1 MEQYIATEMSMVA
14 ATAAIPHPVLVV
26 DMAGNVR
33 FANDAAWQRGA
44 AQGEDPE
51 PPMVHS
57 FFPSLGERIDEAV
70 RAAVVTSSPIFL
82 QEEGEES
89 LMFSVWPLQAHG
101 RGDLRAVVL
110 ALPAHGGPKSELEL
124 RESEERYRKLVELLP
139 DAIMV
144 HVGGRVVYINA
155 AGVRL
160 WGACSSD
167 DIEGRRHIE
176 LIHEKDREFVR
187 QRVHQVDKGDRS
199 PLREYRILRLDGV
212 VVHVEAAGTAITYRG
227 EPANL
232 VMFRDITLRKEAEE
246 KLRENISRY
255 SSLFVNSPIA
265 LWEEDWSECKSH
277 LEGVSRMGDCSVGS
291 YLADPDGVTCCYSLL
306 RLKDANRACV
316 EFYGAR
322 DKLELMAHMEQLFP
336 EELSTIRSGLIAMA
350 GGQRIVAT
358 EGVTRT
364 IMGEKRDVIYH
375 FTLSP
380 GYEDSWAK
388 VIVSVIDLTSQKQ
401 AERRLTAVNERL
413 QREEA
418 QRRRLSQ
425 RLMEMSE
432 NDRRNVAME
441 LHDHFGQMI
450 STQKMDLEI
459 VASHLSDAD
468 PSILARV
475 HDAIGRA
482 TQTINDLKGFAAG
495 LMPSMIENLGLV
507 PSLQALVD
515 DVRGRTGMDIQF
527 FSNLHS
533 ERLQPEKEL
542 ALYRIV
548 QEGLNNVVKHA
559 GARRVFVN
567 LIRQEDALSVSIEDN
582 GVGFAYSEGDYRLW
596 SGGPIGLHIM
606 RERVVQFGGELT
618 IDSRPGEGTHILAEI
633 PLESLKIDEG

>member
-1 MEQYIATEMSMVA
+1 MA
-14 ATAAIPHPVLVV
+14 AVTAAIPHAVLVV

-33 FANDAAWQRGA
+33 FANDAAQQRGS
-44 AQGEDPE
+44 AQCDEPE
-51 PPMVHS
+51 PRMVQS
-57 FFPSLGERIDEAV
+57 FFPCLGERIDEAV
-70 RAAVVTSSPIFL
+70 RTAVATSSPVFL
-82 QEEGEES
+82 REEGEES

-101 RGDLRAVVL
+101 RGEVRAVVV
-110 ALPAHGGPKSELEL
+110 ALPTRGVPESELEL

-160 WGACSSD
+160 WGAPSSD
-167 DIEGRRHIE
+167 DVEGRPHID
-176 LIHEKDREFVR
+176 LIHPDDREFVR
-187 QRVHQVDKGDRS
+187 QRVHQIDKGDKS
-199 PLREYRILRLDGV
+199 PLREYRILRLDGG
-212 VVHVEAAGTAITYRG
+212 VVHVEAAGTAVTYRG

-255 SSLFVNSPIA
+255 RSLFVNSPIA
-265 LWEEDWSECKSH
+265 LWEEDWSDCKSY
-277 LEGVSRMGDCSVGS
+277 LEDVSRMGDCSAEA
-291 YLADPDGVTCCYSLL
+291 YLADPDAVACCYSFL

-336 EELSTIRSGLIAMA
+336 EELSTIRSGLVAMA
-350 GGQRIVAT
+350 AGKRVVAT

-380 GYEDSWAK
+380 GYEDNWAK

-401 AERRLTAVNERL
+401 AERSLRAVNERL

-450 STQKMDLEI
+450 STQKMDLELI
-459 VASHLSDAD
+459 ASNLSDAD

-527 FSNLHS
+527 FSNLNS

-596 SGGPIGLHIM
+596 SGGPLGLHIM

-633 PLESLKIDEG
+633 PLESLKTEEG

>member
-1 MEQYIATEMSMVA
+1 M
-14 ATAAIPHPVLVV
+14 
-26 DMAGNVR
+26 
-33 FANDAAWQRGA
+33 
-44 AQGEDPE
+44 
-51 PPMVHS
+51 
-57 FFPSLGERIDEAV
+57 
-70 RAAVVTSSPIFL
+70 
-82 QEEGEES
+82 
-89 LMFSVWPLQAHG
+89 
-101 RGDLRAVVL
+101 
-110 ALPAHGGPKSELEL
+110 
-124 RESEERYRKLVELLP
+124 
-139 DAIMV
+139 
-144 HVGGRVVYINA
+144 A
-155 AGVRL
+155 AG
-160 WGACSSD
+160 
-167 DIEGRRHIE
+167 
-176 LIHEKDREFVR
+176 K
-187 QRVHQVDKGDRS
+187 RV
-199 PLREYRILRLDGV
+199 
-212 VVHVEAAGTAITYRG
+212 
-227 EPANL
+227 
-232 VMFRDITLRKEAEE
+232 
-246 KLRENISRY
+246 
-255 SSLFVNSPIA
+255 
-265 LWEEDWSECKSH
+265 
-277 LEGVSRMGDCSVGS
+277 
-291 YLADPDGVTCCYSLL
+291 
-306 RLKDANRACV
+306 
-316 EFYGAR
+316 
-322 DKLELMAHMEQLFP
+322 
-336 EELSTIRSGLIAMA
+336 
-350 GGQRIVAT
+350 VAT

-380 GYEDSWAK
+380 GYEDNWAK

-401 AERRLTAVNERL
+401 AERSLRAVNERL

-450 STQKMDLEI
+450 STQKMDLELI
-459 VASHLSDAD
+459 ASNLSDAD

-527 FSNLHS
+527 FSNLNS

-596 SGGPIGLHIM
+596 SGGPLGLHIM

-633 PLESLKIDEG
+633 PLESLKTEEG